1 MGPEGN
7 PQPLRCVDVSFA
19 PGHAHPRDKDKSQRL
34 TPQSPSRASHKG
46 CFIWRGKNS
55 LCLLIRQ
62 GAAGGESD
70 LASVSLAVWWDLLPG
85 SPGLA
90 GTLTMPVLSVGSDR
104 GFPLELWGA
113 LSAISASCTHT
124 HSCAHSHTRTHAR
137 TRTHRVMAWAA
148 KKSTFIAGELRG
160 IKSPIQVDCTDVL

>member
-7 PQPLRCVDVSFA
+7 PQPLRCVDISFA
-19 PGHAHPRDKDKSQRL
+19 PGHAYPRDKDKSQRL

-46 CFIWRGKNS
+46 RFIWRGKNP

-62 GAAGGESD
+62 GASGGESD
-70 LASVSLAVWWDLLPG
+70 LASVSRAVWWDLLPG

-104 GFPLELWGA
+104 GFPLELWGT
-113 LSAISASCTHT
+113 LSAVSASCTHT
-124 HSCAHSHTRTHAR
+124 HSCAHSHTCTHAR
-137 TRTHRVMAWAA
+137 AYTESWLGQQ
-148 KKSTFIAGELRG
+148 KK
-160 IKSPIQVDCTDVL
+160 VLLLQES